1 MDTKTILDSV
11 CNTGR
16 LLLIQE
22 DTLFGGVCSDISAL
36 VMEQAFQYLDA
47 PVMRV
52 GSLETPIPFAQNLEQ
67 GFLAK
72 SRVEESLMKL
82 MAY

>member
-1 MDTKTILDSV
+1 MDTKTILESV
-11 CNTGR
+11 RSTGR

-52 GSLETPIPFAQNLEQ
+52 GSLETPIPFAHHLEQ

-72 SRVEESLMKL
+72 SRVEESLLKL